1 MGEGTNKHAQV
12 DFTKFDQ
19 AAARWLDQAHFNT
32 FVLPLR
38 GMGGGTFHSR
48 HLGELEG
55 FQEGTPEFARLFQD
69 YLSQIETHLRER
81 HWLSKAFTYW
91 FDEPAPKDF
100 EFVAAGMK
108 RLKAAAPGI
117 RRMLTVQP
125 EPPLLGQRGH
135 LVRPDAEMDAGTGAR
150 AAGGGRG
157 GLVVYLL
164 RPACA
169 LPDRVH

>member
-1 MGEGTNKHAQV
+1 MAGPGAFQHV
-12 DFTKFDQ
+12 SCC
-19 AAARWLDQAHFNT
+19 R
-32 FVLPLR
+32 LR

-100 EFVAAGMK
+100 EFVADGMK
-108 RLKAAAPGI
+108 RLNAAAPGI

-125 EPPLLGQRGH
+125 EPPLLGHVDIWCGLTPKWTPE
-135 LVRPDAEMDAGTGAR
+135 LVRERRD
-150 AAGGGRG
+150 GGRG

-164 RPACA
+164 RAARA
-169 LPDRVH
+169 LYHGVH